1 MPILLVVTP
10 IEHIAG
16 VAEKLTSAFE
26 TTVTPD
32 PTLEDLTGQLEQA
45 DAIYTN
51 PNKSR
56 LPIDSAL
63 FDRAPRLKIVATAS
77 TGLLH
82 IDVVEARRRGIDVV
96 SLTSEYATIE
106 RISSTAE
113 HALALTLAA
122 LRHIPDAAADVMAG
136 NWDYERF
143 IGRQMD
149 MLTVGVVGYGRL
161 GKKYARYTDA
171 IGARVLVCDPAYT
184 GESCIFPMADLPTL
198 MAESDIV
205 SLHVHATPENFGL
218 VDHALL
224 ERAKPSL
231 LLVNTSRGEVVDEAS
246 VVRFLRAHPAAMLA
260 TDVLTDELTHKWDS
274 PLLALAR
281 SGGQVLVTP
290 HIGGM
295 TTEAQEIAYHRT
307 ADMLIERFAERSAIK
322 SPTGA
327 DARGAD

>member
-1 MPILLVVTP
+1 MPRLLVVTP

-16 VAEKLTSAFE
+16 LGEKLTAAFK

-32 PTLEDLTGQLEQA
+32 PTLDDVTRELERA

-56 LPIDSAL
+56 LPIDAAL
-63 FDRAPRLKIVATAS
+63 FDRAPRLRTVATAS

-82 IDVVEARRRGIDVV
+82 IDIVEAKRRGIDVV

-113 HALALTLAA
+113 HALALTLSA
-122 LRHIPDAAADVMAG
+122 LRHIPAAAADVMAG
-136 NWDYERF
+136 SWDYERF

-184 GESCIFPMADLPTL
+184 PESCPFPLVDLPTL

-205 SLHVHATPENFGL
+205 SLHVHATPENLGL
-218 VDHALL
+218 VNGALL
-224 ERAKPSL
+224 EHAKPDI
-231 LLVNTSRGEVVDEAS
+231 LLVNTSRGEVVDEPA
-246 VVRFLRAHPAAMLA
+246 VIEFLRAHPTAMLA
-260 TDVLTDELTHKWDS
+260 TDVLTDELTRKWDS
-274 PLLALAR
+274 PLLPLAA
-281 SGGQVLVTP
+281 SGGQVLITP

-295 TTEAQEIAYHRT
+295 TVEAQEIAYHRA
-307 ADMLIERFAERSAIK
+307 ADMLIERFAQRSAIK
-322 SPTGA
+322 SPSGA
-327 DARGAD
+327 DARRRD